1 MQLALQTVY
10 MQIYISFL
18 YVGIHFL
25 FVSQSYVIP
34 GVVFSLLDDALPDE
48 FMYPWRTKD
57 RNQLYLS
64 QTKQN
69 FSLIIG

>member
-1 MQLALQTVY
+1 MLVY
-10 MQIYISFL
+10 VFC
-18 YVGIHFL
+18 L
-25 FVSQSYVIP
+25 FVSQSYIIP

-48 FMYPWRTKD
+48 FMYPWRMKD